1 MNKQEFLSRLCSGL
15 RSLPQN
21 EIDERITFYSEMID
35 DRIEEGV
42 PENEAVALVGDVDT
56 IISQIISEVPS
67 AKKENTAPKR
77 KMKAWEIVLLVLGSP
92 IWLSLA
98 IAAFSVILSL
108 YISLWSVIISL
119 WAVFASFVACALA
132 GVVSG
137 IAFIFVINPFTGIA
151 VIGAGITLAGLSI
164 FAFFGC
170 HLATSGTLI
179 LTHKTA
185 IGIKNAFSKKEI

>member
-1 MNKQEFLSRLCSGL
+1 MTKQEFLKRLRKGIKT
-15 RSLPQN
+15 LPQN

-179 LTHKTA
+179 LTKKTA
-185 IGIKNAFSKKEI
+185 IGIKNAFTKKEI